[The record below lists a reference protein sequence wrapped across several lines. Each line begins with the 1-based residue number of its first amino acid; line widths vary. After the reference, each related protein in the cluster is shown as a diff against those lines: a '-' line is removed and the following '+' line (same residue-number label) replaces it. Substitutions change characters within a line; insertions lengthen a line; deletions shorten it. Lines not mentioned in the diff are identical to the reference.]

1 MRLLD
6 EDINASQ
13 IRTEDP
19 DNKNPEGFLIHFYLT
34 WLVNSRD

>member
-19 DNKNPEGFLIHFYLT
+19 DTDNILKG
-34 WLVNSRD
+34 VKA